1 MDKVTAEGTVVEG
14 QTGGALSWFVSN
26 VGRLLISLIVPL
38 IAFFVMWRGF
48 IFLRDSEAPKALIVG
63 VAVVWGV
70 GGVALLFVLTNWMV
84 ERLPYEW
91 TARLRPYVFAGPA
104 IAILGWYLAVPAL
117 RSLYLSFYNADTS
130 AFVGLDNYVF
140 AFTNPEMLI
149 SFRNN
154 LLWLVLGT
162 GFCVLFG
169 LVIAVMADRTR
180 FEVLYK
186 ALIFLPMAI
195 SFVGASVI
203 WRFVYAFMPAGQDQ
217 IGLLNAIWSSLGG
230 EPLAWLT
237 LRPWNNVALIAILI
251 WLQTGFAMVLLSAAV
266 KGVPAELM
274 EAARIDGA
282 NEFQVFL
289 RVIVPY
295 IRGTIITVAT
305 TIVIWTLKIFDIVFV
320 MTNGNYGTEVIA
332 SRMYK
337 EMFRFRD
344 FGRGSTIAIILL
356 IAVLPVMWYNL
367 SRFREEET
375 F

>member
-1 MDKVTAEGTVVEG
+1 
-14 QTGGALSWFVSN
+14 
-26 VGRLLISLIVPL
+26 
-38 IAFFVMWRGF
+38 MWRGF

-63 VAVVWGV
+63 VAVIWGV
-70 GGVALLFVLTNWMV
+70 GGVALLYVLTNWMV
-84 ERLPYEW
+84 ERLPMAW
-91 TARLRPYVFAGPA
+91 TARLRPYVFVGPA
-104 IAILGWYLAVPAL
+104 LAILAWYLAVPAL
-117 RSLYLSFYNADTS
+117 RTLYLSFYNADTTE
-130 AFVGLDNYVF
+130 FIGLDNYVF

-154 LLWLVLGT
+154 LMWLVVGT
-162 GFCVLFG
+162 GFCVVLG

-180 FEVLYK
+180 FEVGYK

-203 WRFVYAFMPAGQDQ
+203 WRFVYAFQPASQDQ
-217 IGLLNAIWSSLGG
+217 IGLFNAIWTIVGG
-230 EPLAWLT
+230 EPQAWLT
-237 LRPWNNVALIAILI
+237 IRPWNNLFLIAILI

-266 KGVPAELM
+266 KGVPKELM

-282 NEFQVFL
+282 SEFQVFL

-295 IRGTIITVAT
+295 IRGTIITVST
-305 TIVIWTLKIFDIVFV
+305 TILIITLKIFDIVFV
-320 MTNGNYGTEVIA
+320 MTNGNFGTEVIA

-344 FGRGSTIAIILL
+344 FGRGSAIAVILL
-356 IAVLPVMWYNL
+356 VAVLPVMWYNL

>member
-1 MDKVTAEGTVVEG
+1 MDKATSGGTAAEGG
-14 QTGGALSWFVSN
+14 ATGVLDWLVSN

-84 ERLPYEW
+84 ERLPQAW
-91 TARLRPYVFAGPA
+91 TARLRPYVFVGPA
-104 IAILGWYLAVPAL
+104 IAVLAWYLALPAL
-117 RSLYLSFYNADTS
+117 RSLYLSFYNANTTE
-130 AFVGLDNYVF
+130 FIGLDNYVF
-140 AFTNPEMLI
+140 AFTSPEMLI

-154 LLWLVLGT
+154 FLWLVVGT
-162 GFCVLFG
+162 GMCVIFG

-180 FEVLYK
+180 LEVVYK

-203 WRFVYAFMPAGQDQ
+203 WRFVYAFQPAGQDQ
-217 IGLLNAIWSSLGG
+217 IGLLNAIWTTLGG
-230 EPLAWLT
+230 EPFAWLT
-237 LRPWNNVALIAILI
+237 LQPWNNLALIAILI

-266 KGVPAELM
+266 KGVPNELL

-282 NEFQVFL
+282 NEIQVFL

-295 IRGTIITVAT
+295 IRGTIITVTT
-305 TIVIWTLKIFDIVFV
+305 TIVIITLKIFDIVFV
-320 MTNGNYGTEVIA
+320 MTNGNFGTEVIA

-356 IAVLPVMWYNL
+356 IAVIPVMWYNL